1 MIVSIYFPLEL
12 AFGDKFF
19 VLSKEE
25 SILHF
30 DIIKSDSYFSESS
43 ITFCHHIS
51 LIICANL
58 FLSGIMLNEVAMG
71 RLYSVLAEY
80 NLTMQQFNA
89 LNIYTGGKLVEML
102 GQPGRDK
109 EEDRLFLQ
117 VNIPFLLFRHWSLIL
132 FFLWRLF
139 YYNR

>member
-1 MIVSIYFPLEL
+1 
-12 AFGDKFF
+12 
-19 VLSKEE
+19 
-25 SILHF
+25 
-30 DIIKSDSYFSESS
+30 
-43 ITFCHHIS
+43 
-51 LIICANL
+51 
-58 FLSGIMLNEVAMG
+58 MLNEVAMG

-117 VNIPFLLFRHWSLIL
+117 VNIPFFIVSALIL
-132 FFLWRLF
+132 NPVLSMETFLL
-139 YYNR
+139 

>member
-1 MIVSIYFPLEL
+1 MIISIYFPFEL

-19 VLSKEE
+19 VLSNEE
-25 SILHF
+25 SILHV
-30 DIIKSDSYFSESS
+30 DIIKSDSYFSDFS
-43 ITFCHHIS
+43 IILYNFTY
-51 LIICANL
+51 

-109 EEDRLFLQ
+109 EEDRLYLQ
-117 VNIPFLLFRHWSLIL
+117 VNI
-132 FFLWRLF
+132 LF
-139 YYNR
+139 YCSGTDP

>member
-1 MIVSIYFPLEL
+1 MIISIYFPFEL

-19 VLSKEE
+19 VLSNEE
-25 SILHF
+25 SILHV
-30 DIIKSDSYFSESS
+30 DIIKSDSYFSEFS
-43 ITFCHHIS
+43 IIFRDLIS
-51 LIICANL
+51 LICANL

-109 EEDRLFLQ
+109 EEDRLYLQ
-117 VNIPFLLFRHWSLIL
+117 VNI
-132 FFLWRLF
+132 LF
-139 YYNR
+139 YCSGTDP

>member
-1 MIVSIYFPLEL
+1 MSN
-12 AFGDKFF
+12 
-19 VLSKEE
+19 EE
-25 SILHF
+25 SILHVN
-30 DIIKSDSYFSESS
+30 IIKSDSYFSEFSIIFRDLISS
-43 ITFCHHIS
+43 IFT
-51 LIICANL
+51 NL

-109 EEDRLFLQ
+109 EEDRLYLQ
-117 VNIPFLLFRHWSLIL
+117 VNI
-132 FFLWRLF
+132 LF
-139 YYNR
+139 YCSGTDP

>member
-1 MIVSIYFPLEL
+1 MIISIYFPFEL

-19 VLSKEE
+19 VLSNEE
-25 SILHF
+25 SILHV
-30 DIIKSDSYFSESS
+30 DIIKSDSYFSEFSIIFCDLISS
-43 ITFCHHIS
+43 IF
-51 LIICANL
+51 NL

>member
-1 MIVSIYFPLEL
+1 MISFFLSNEEL
-12 AFGDKFF
+12 
-19 VLSKEE
+19 
-25 SILHF
+25 ILHF

-43 ITFCHHIS
+43 IIFCDHIS

-117 VNIPFLLFRHWSLIL
+117 VNIPFYCSGTDP
-132 FFLWRLF
+132 
-139 YYNR
+139 

>member
-1 MIVSIYFPLEL
+1 MIISIYFPFEL

-19 VLSKEE
+19 VLSNEE
-25 SILHF
+25 SILHV
-30 DIIKSDSYFSESS
+30 DIIKSDSYFSEFS
-43 ITFCHHIS
+43 IIFCDLIS
-51 LIICANL
+51 LIFTNL